1 MNHSVTSRQEILRVS
16 RELMAQ
22 KGWPAVN
29 IRGVAGACGV
39 SVGSI
44 YNYFAS
50 KEELVGAVVESVWQD
65 IFRRPQDPDVFQ
77 DAQACVAW
85 LYQCMDQGSR
95 DYPDFFTLHAVSFLP
110 GEKFQG
116 KQRMQKVWGHILE
129 QLCQVLRSDK
139 KIRPDAFDQRLS
151 LEQFADVIFSLMLSA
166 LVRRDYNPT
175 GVQEIIRRTLY

>member
-1 MNHSVTSRQEILRVS
+1 MMHSVTSRQEILKVS

-50 KEELVGAVVESVWQD
+50 KEDLVGAVVESVWQD
-65 IFRRPQDPDVFQ
+65 IFHRPEDPRVFQ
-77 DAQACVAW
+77 DTQACVAW
-85 LYQCMDQGSR
+85 LYRCMAQGSR
-95 DYPDFFTLHAVSFLP
+95 DYPDFFTLHAVMFLP
-110 GEKFQG
+110 GEKSKG
-116 KQRMQKVWGHILE
+116 KQRMQQAWGHILN
-129 QLCQVLRSDK
+129 QLCAVLRSDK
-139 KIRPDAFDQRLS
+139 KIRSDAFDDRLS

-166 LVRRDYNPT
+166 LVRGDYDPT
-175 GVQEIIRRTLY
+175 GVQEIVRRTIY